1 MTGTSSKSSEIQQ
14 LVAGCLELAGETCL
28 VCSMQMI
35 PKESVQLCQ
44 LKTNSSGPPKPLASV
59 TQSKNSSSD
68 NPATR
73 ARSHLRYCIN
83 MFLFL

>member
-14 LVAGCLELAGETCL
+14 LGAGCLELAGETCL

-35 PKESVQLCQ
+35 PKDPALAAEDKQLR
-44 LKTNSSGPPKPLASV
+44 SPKPLASV